1 MVIANLVLNLSDP
14 LIVGIV
20 LALWTILM
28 YILGYVTANNKW
40 ILRHHGPVPTYKHP
54 AAPTRANAQPQARAR
69 GDAQ

>member
-28 YILGYVTANNKW
+28 YILGYVIANNKW

-54 AAPTRANAQPQARAR
+54 TRANAQPQARAR
-69 GDAQ
+69 GEAQ